1 MKTKKITQI
10 IATLVFAF
18 VLAAGIQTTSKAA
31 YIMTQTA
38 QTPDSITVALDKTAI
53 LSSKDYSLAS
63 WTITLQKQDAT
74 YNWVA
79 VQPAVALDPNATTY
93 TFVGLAPGT
102 KYQARIDYTRNRT
115 RSVYNSKTRKYENTT
130 TTETPS
136 YQTADIVTAPGKV
149 TGVNQSKWWYYI
161 ESVDFAWDNQ
171 DACKYE
177 WVAFQGKKQVAN
189 NPDSYGNSGSFKIK
203 NNKLYTV
210 QVRAYEIING
220 QRVDG
225 EWSDPAYLFTQPM
238 IERKTG
244 NISVDGSGKMHIK
257 WGKISGVSG
266 YEVYVS
272 TKEKSG
278 YKRVAK
284 VKAKKGSV
292 TVKKL
297 GKKKFKKN
305 KTYFVYVVAK
315 KKVGGITY
323 TSGRHYSTMYKKGS
337 NTVRWSFDGTGK

>member
-1 MKTKKITQI
+1 MKAKKVTQI
-10 IATLVFAF
+10 LATLVFAL
-18 VLAAGIQTTSKAA
+18 VMAVSVSTTSKAA
-31 YIMTQTA
+31 YAITQTA

-53 LSSKDYSLAS
+53 LLSDSYGLAS
-63 WTITLQKQDAT
+63 WTITLQRYENSNYVD
-74 YNWVA
+74 
-79 VQPAVALDPNATTY
+79 VQPAVALDPNATSY

-102 KYQARIDYTRNRT
+102 KYKARIDYTLTKTNR
-115 RSVYNSKTRKYENTT
+115 VYNSKTKKYDYTT
-130 TTETPS
+130 VTEAPAYKTPV
-136 YQTADIVTAPGKV
+136 DIVTAPGKV

-189 NPDSYGNSGSFKIK
+189 NADSYGNSASFKIK

-244 NISVDGSGKMHIK
+244 KISVDGSGKMHIK

-272 TKEKSG
+272 TKETSG

>member
-1 MKTKKITQI
+1 MKAKKVTQI
-10 IATLVFAF
+10 LATLVFAL
-18 VLAAGIQTTSKAA
+18 VMAVSVSTTSKAA
-31 YIMTQTA
+31 YAITQAA

-53 LSSKDYSLAS
+53 VSGSGYALAN
-63 WTITLQKQDAT
+63 WTITLQKQGEN
-74 YNWVA
+74 YSWVD

-93 TFVGLAPGT
+93 TFVGLAPGA
-102 KYQARIDYTRNRT
+102 KYQARIDYTLTYTYRG
-115 RSVYNSKTRKYENTT
+115 K
-130 TTETPS
+130 TETKAPRNS
-136 YQTADIVTAPGKV
+136 TQYIYTAPGKV

-189 NPDSYGNSGSFKIK
+189 GADVYGNSGSFKIK

-210 QVRAYEIING
+210 QVRAYEDING
-220 QRVDG
+220 VRVYGD
-225 EWSDPAYLFTQPM
+225 WSDTAYLFTQPM